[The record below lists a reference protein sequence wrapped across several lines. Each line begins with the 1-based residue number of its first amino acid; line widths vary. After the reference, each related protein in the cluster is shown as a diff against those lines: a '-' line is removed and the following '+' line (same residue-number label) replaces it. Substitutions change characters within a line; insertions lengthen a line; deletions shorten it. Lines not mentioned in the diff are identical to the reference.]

1 MAIDTIVASLFRI
14 SLFASLTP
22 MQIAEIGRR
31 APRCAFAGGE
41 AIIRTGEVGDG
52 AYLILSGEA
61 GRETGTRGSVEP
73 VPAGSLLGEPAMLI
87 EHVYGATVVAQGWV
101 DCLKLERSML
111 HAQMREDPDLADRV
125 AQVIRDRAT
134 RVASELQDI
143 DELLASISRR
153 LATTPRPLLAPPEQ
167 VGKSFAGIAA

>member
-101 DCLKLERSML
+101 DCLKLERATL
-111 HAQMREDPDLADRV
+111 RDQMREDPDIARRIEQVVRGRLTLV
-125 AQVIRDRAT
+125 AA
-134 RVASELQDI
+134 ELQKV
-143 DELLASISRR
+143 DELLAGSVERCTQVPRLLPPPTSRQAAVS
-153 LATTPRPLLAPPEQ
+153 LAAH
-167 VGKSFAGIAA
+167 

>member
-1 MAIDTIVASLFRI
+1 MAIDEVVASLFRI
-14 SLFASLTP
+14 PLLSGLKP

-31 APRCAFAGGE
+31 AQRCAFAGGE

-61 GRETGTRGSVEP
+61 GREMGPSGSVEP

-101 DCLKLERSML
+101 DCLKLERATL
-111 HAQMREDPDLADRV
+111 RDQMREDPDIARRI
-125 AQVIRDRAT
+125 AQVVRGRLT
-134 RVASELQDI
+134 LVAAELQKI
-143 DELLASISRR
+143 DELLSGSVGRCTPMPR
-153 LATTPRPLLAPPEQ
+153 LLPPPRAPRATVSLPAH
-167 VGKSFAGIAA
+167 